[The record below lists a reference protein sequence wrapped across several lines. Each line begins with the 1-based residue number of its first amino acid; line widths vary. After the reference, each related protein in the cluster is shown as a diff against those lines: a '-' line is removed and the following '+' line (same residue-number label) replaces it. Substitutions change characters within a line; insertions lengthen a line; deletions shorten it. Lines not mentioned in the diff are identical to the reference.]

1 MRGQA
6 GRLHR
11 PRLSSPQRGL
21 TRQAR
26 SVTASP
32 PEIYQFTEGGPGPDH
47 EAARSLF
54 LDTVELPTAEATV
67 EHSRAA
73 TAPLALAQLQVLGGA
88 MALAMAD
95 RLGIAA
101 VAEGTRTLQ
110 AAQAGEVPQM
120 GMGTVA
126 APEASKERLPA

>member
-1 MRGQA
+1 MFVDTIDEHAAETILEYLR
-6 GRLHR
+6 
-11 PRLSSPQRGL
+11 SS
-21 TRQAR
+21 
-26 SVTASP
+26 
-32 PEIYQFTEGGPGPDH
+32 D
-47 EAARSLF
+47 
-54 LDTVELPTAEATV
+54 
-67 EHSRAA
+67 
-73 TAPLALAQLQVLGGA
+73 APVRVAQLRVLGGA